1 MAIPRMRTA
10 ERVLEEIKAADP
22 NTEVTLYYIRA
33 LIRAEAVPVVC
44 CGRKKLVNV
53 DSVMELL
60 ARGYTLPEPDPAPP
74 APQTVGGIR
83 RVSI

>member
-22 NTEVTLYYIRA
+22 NTDVTLHYIRA

-53 DSVMELL
+53 DSIMELL
-60 ARGYTLPEPDPAPP
+60 ACGYTLPDPDPAA

>member
-1 MAIPRMRTA
+1 MSIPRMRTA
-10 ERVLEEIKAADP
+10 EKVLEEIKAADP

-60 ARGYTLPEPDPAPP
+60 ANGYTLPEPDSVTVS
-74 APQTVGGIR
+74 QTVDGIR

>member
-1 MAIPRMRTA
+1 MDVPRMRTA
-10 ERVLEEIKAADP
+10 ERVLEEIKATDP

-33 LIRAEAVPVVC
+33 LIRAKAVPVVC

-60 ARGYTLPEPDPAPP
+60 ARGYTLPGPEPES
-74 APQTVGGIR
+74 APQTEGGIR
-83 RVSI
+83 RVRI

>member
-1 MAIPRMRTA
+1 MAVPRMRTA
-10 ERVLEEIKAADP
+10 EKVLEEIKAADP

-33 LIRAEAVPVVC
+33 LIRAEAVPVVS

-60 ARGYTLPEPDPAPP
+60 ARGYTLPESNPAPS
-74 APQTVGGIR
+74 PQTVGGIR

>member
-1 MAIPRMRTA
+1 MAVPRMRTA
-10 ERVLEEIKAADP
+10 EKVLEEIKAADP
-22 NTEVTLYYIRA
+22 HTEVTLYYIRA

-53 DSVMELL
+53 DSIMELL
-60 ARGYTLPEPDPAPP
+60 ARGYTLPEAEQEE
-74 APQTVGGIR
+74 APQTAGGIR